1 MPDPA
6 TTPFAHARHC
16 RELRCRYGDAWAIT
30 EHAELPVWTA
40 EHRSGDG
47 RRIRILVAHSPADLA
62 AKIDLAG
69 NIGP

>member
-1 MPDPA
+1 
-6 TTPFAHARHC
+6 
-16 RELRCRYGDAWAIT
+16 
-30 EHAELPVWTA
+30 LPVWTA

-47 RRIRILVAHSPADLA
+47 RHIRILVAHSPADLA